1 MYSYTL
7 SLILALDGVGSGP
20 RDTPAAVPRHRQSVP
35 LVQEMRTTESV
46 PLVQEMRTTEYVH
59 NINVTVVTAP
69 KLGGTKYL
77 KSLSHSFEILQIG
90 IIPVVNQIRTL
101 SRFHWACAEKAAYGK
116 GCLVFRMC

>member
-20 RDTPAAVPRHRQSVP
+20 RDTPAAVPRHRQ
-35 LVQEMRTTESV
+35 SV

-90 IIPVVNQIRTL
+90 II
-101 SRFHWACAEKAAYGK
+101 
-116 GCLVFRMC
+116 

>member
-7 SLILALDGVGSGP
+7 SLTLVLDGVGSGP
-20 RDTPAAVPRHRQSVP
+20 RDAPAAVPRHR
-35 LVQEMRTTESV
+35 ESV
-46 PLVQEMRTTEYVH
+46 PLVQEMRTTKYVH

-77 KSLSHSFEILQIG
+77 KSLSHSFEIPQTR

-101 SRFHWACAEKAAYGK
+101 SRFQWAFAEKAAYGK
-116 GCLVFRMC
+116 GCLVFRVC